1 MTSSMDPENPVNALC
16 IQGMEAEGRGDPE
29 SARALFSQAWE
40 RRSNHT
46 EAAVA
51 AHYVARH
58 QDTAAGTLL
67 WNQRALDEAT
77 AGEHAAIAGF
87 LPSLHLNLGKSHEDI
102 GDLAAA
108 RTQYLL
114 AQHASSALGDDGYG
128 RMIRGGIGAA
138 LERTA
143 AAG

>member
-1 MTSSMDPENPVNALC
+1 MDPENPVNALC

-58 QDTAAGTLL
+58 QETASDTLL
-67 WNQRALDEAT
+67 WNQRALDEAMI
-77 AGEHAAIAGF
+77 GDQESVSGF
-87 LPSLHLNLGKSHEDI
+87 MPSLYLNLGKSHEDM

-108 RTQYLL
+108 REQYLL
-114 AQHASSALGDDGYG
+114 AEQASSALGDDGYG
-128 RMIRGGIGAA
+128 RMIRGGIAA
-138 LERTA
+138 AVERTA